1 MGSEITRQG
10 RFDLQLSATGDRLE
24 AAWIGPSPDDAPTMV
39 FLHEGLGCMA
49 LWREFPARLAGITGW
64 GALIYSRL
72 GYGGSAPCPLPR
84 GVDFM
89 HHEGLVVLP
98 EVIRQ
103 SGVREYLLVGHSDGG
118 SIALIHA
125 GGGPCPGLKGVVTL
139 AAHVYCE
146 GLTRRSIQ
154 AARQRYL
161 TGDLKVRLSPYH
173 GKNTHC
179 AFWGWNDVWLHPDFR
194 QWRIDAFLPAID
206 VPVLAIQG
214 ETDPY
219 GSLGQ
224 LDVIRAKTGDGV
236 AVEVIADCGHAPHL
250 EKYDTVLA
258 AILAFMKHRINP
270 TDWQCTGVV

>member
-1 MGSEITRQG
+1 MGPEITRQV

-24 AAWIGPSPDDAPTMV
+24 AAWIGPSPEEALTLV
-39 FLHEGLGCMA
+39 FLHEGLGCVA
-49 LWREFPARLAGITGW
+49 LWRDFPARLADITGC
-64 GALIYSRL
+64 GALVYSRL

-84 GVDFM
+84 RLDFM

-103 SGVREYLLVGHSDGG
+103 SGVRDYLLVGHSDGG

-125 GGGPCPGLKGVVTL
+125 GGGPCPGLKGIVTL
-139 AAHVYCE
+139 AAHVFCE
-146 GLTRRSIQ
+146 ALTRRSIE

-161 TGDLKVRLSPYH
+161 TGDLEARLFPYH
-173 GKNTHC
+173 GENTHC
-179 AFWGWNDVWLHPDFR
+179 AFWGWNDVWLHPDFM
-194 QWRIDAFLPAID
+194 QWRIDAFLPSIH

-219 GSLGQ
+219 GSVDQ
-224 LDVIRAKTGDGV
+224 LDVIQAKTGDGL

-250 EKYDTVLA
+250 EKSDTVLA
-258 AILAFMKHRINP
+258 AISAFMKHRIN
-270 TDWQCTGVV
+270 TID